1 VDTLV
6 IGAGLA
12 GLAAADRLVAAG
24 AAVTV
29 LEARSRLGGRVWTQ
43 PRPGGVAVDL
53 GAEWI
58 GNDGAV
64 HDLLARAGVRLVEA
78 RGRQVQRL
86 DGGWHD
92 LSDLANLNRQLVQR
106 ASGFRGADRS
116 LLTALDEC
124 CAGPEAAESRAHLL
138 RYVEGFHAA
147 DPARLS
153 TRWLAEVE
161 ANQPA
166 DASEL
171 RAPGGVGRVV
181 DELSS
186 RIEDRCELHLG
197 TVARD
202 VRWRPGSVE
211 IETADDATFRA
222 ASAVIS
228 IPLPLFDPM
237 SDEIA
242 AVRFAPRLREKLD
255 AARLVE
261 TGQVVKLVLGFRHPF
276 WREIGPLDEMLF
288 LHDYD
293 RPLPTWWTPVEP
305 SLPILTG
312 WAGGPYAVR
321 LAGVAEGE
329 LLDLAVGSLAHAL
342 GLSRRDV
349 GARLEY
355 YHFHDWRSDQFARG
369 AYTYVKVG
377 GVEAHR
383 ALAEPVAGT
392 LYFAGEAT
400 CGEGLNATMEGAV
413 RSGRRAA
420 EELLAGS
427 RK

>member
-1 VDTLV
+1 
-6 IGAGLA
+6 
-12 GLAAADRLVAAG
+12 
-24 AAVTV
+24 VTV

-43 PRPGGVAVDL
+43 SRPGGVAIDL

-58 GNDGAV
+58 GNEGAV
-64 HDLLARAGVRLVEA
+64 HDLLARAGARLVEA

-86 DGGWHD
+86 DGGWQY
-92 LSDLANLNRQLVQR
+92 LSDLPNLNRDLVQR
-106 ASGFRGADRS
+106 ASGFLGADRS

-147 DPARLS
+147 DPSRLS

-166 DASEL
+166 DASAL
-171 RAPGGVGRVV
+171 RAPGGLGRVV
-181 DELSS
+181 EELAS
-186 RIEDRCELHLG
+186 RIEGCCDLHLG
-197 TVARD
+197 TVARE
-202 VRWRPGSVE
+202 VRWRPGGVE
-211 IETADDATFRA
+211 IETADGATFRA

-228 IPLPLFDPM
+228 VPLPLSDPI
-237 SDEIA
+237 SDEVG

-255 AARLVE
+255 AARLLE
-261 TGQVVKLVLGFRHPF
+261 TGQVVKLVLGFRDAF

-293 RPLPTWWTPVEP
+293 QLLPTWWTPVEP

-321 LAGVAEGE
+321 LAGVAERE

-342 GLSRRDV
+342 GLSGHDV

-383 ALAEPVAGT
+383 ALAKPVAGT

-420 EELLAGS
+420 EELLEGVVVTGAP
-427 RK
+427 